1 MAARAD
7 ATNELDALKAQLADF
22 ALRHAAAEIA
32 RDPKRFLGSDL
43 MKAVEA
49 SALAA
54 VEARLAKE
62 PRPSAEAIAE
72 EVMRLIRPELSG
84 AAPTPARRAR
94 GQVVEPPP
102 GLGDALRR
110 NLATVAVGLLLT
122 AAVGGLFGYFL
133 GLAVER
139 SDAAARAA
147 RAQASRLAASE
158 SVADAPPP
166 TVVELPARPASTGA
180 PVGAAAPRK

>member
-72 EVMRLIRPELSG
+72 EVMRLIRPELS